1 MTSKELS
8 NLYYLSREIA
18 LDKERLEELRADAA
32 APASPSLS
40 GMPNGTRTES
50 ALEKKSE
57 RIFELERVIEDKI
70 RRAEAERIKI
80 ERFISTVDDSLMR
93 MILTCRYVKLM
104 SWQQI
109 AFRVGGYNTADSVR
123 MMCVR
128 FLEKGKE
135 NDSELQKN

>member
-57 RIFELERVIEDKI
+57 KIFELEKIIEQKI
-70 RRAEAERIKI
+70 RQATDEKIRIETYI
-80 ERFISTVDDSLMR
+80 ATVPDSLIR
-93 MILTCRYVKLM
+93 MILTCRFVRLM

-109 AFRVGGYNTADSVR
+109 AFKVGGYNTADSVR

-135 NDSELQKN
+135 NDSGSQKT